1 MKHLLIILSAIFFA
15 SCGKKDEEPE
25 PKTSN
30 VSVTV
35 YKQNRLSTGEF
46 TNYRVNS
53 IIHIWR
59 GDNLTIKSSTDAVQ
73 GFAYDNTAQ
82 KSVSST
88 YSTTDSHL
96 YIKNVPPGKY
106 LIFVM
111 DVSTSGFGKLASSH
125 TEFNVNQGEDVEL
138 NKIFSYNISSAGSE
152 DWNKNQ

>member
-1 MKHLLIILSAIFFA
+1 MKHLLIILSVILLA
-15 SCGKKDEEPE
+15 SCGKDDPEPE
-25 PKTSN
+25 PKVSN

-46 TNYRVNS
+46 TNYRINS
-53 IIHIWR
+53 IIHIWK

-88 YSTTDSHL
+88 YSTTDSHF
-96 YIKNVPPGKY
+96 YIKDVPPGKY

-111 DVSTSGFGKLASSH
+111 DVATSGFGKLASSH
-125 TEFNVNQGEDVEL
+125 TTFTVNKGEDVEL
-138 NKIFSYNISSAGSE
+138 NKIFSYNVSSAGSE
-152 DWNKNQ
+152 EWNKNQ